1 MWNTLD
7 VLASGSSQLASSRRP
22 SLQLF
27 PGVPDFA
34 ALGEVEQDGEKLN
47 GAAKHCYHSRIS
59 PGVLFQPQLYDIPW
73 HLVTNRSS
81 IKRNCK
87 TC

>member
-7 VLASGSSQLASSRRP
+7 VLASGSSQLASRRRP

-47 GAAKHCYHSRIS
+47 GAAKRCYHSLS
-59 PGVLFQPQLYDIPW
+59 L
-73 HLVTNRSS
+73 LVFCSSHSYMIFRGIRSL
-81 IKRNCK
+81 IVAL
-87 TC
+87 